1 MSKRVRA
8 NRTAQQIK
16 EEQINFLLEDVEKN
30 LEEYKK
36 ALDLKEYDKTVAE
49 NKELKIYI
57 GNIKQRYAQYQQQRQ
72 AQFLEKQKQ
81 YYESKT
87 PKKYKKLV
95 YEEELDSEPKLEEEE
110 YSADEAEEEPK
121 IKKTK
126 KNREKQ
132 KNNIFD

>member
-57 GNIKQRYAQYQQQRQ
+57 GNIKQRYA
-72 AQFLEKQKQ
+72 
-81 YYESKT
+81 
-87 PKKYKKLV
+87 
-95 YEEELDSEPKLEEEE
+95 
-110 YSADEAEEEPK
+110 
-121 IKKTK
+121 
-126 KNREKQ
+126 
-132 KNNIFD
+132 

>member
-57 GNIKQRYAQYQQQRQ
+57 GNIKQRYAQYQQQQQ

-87 PKKYKKLV
+87 PKKYKKIV
-95 YEEELDSEPKLEEEE
+95 QEEELDSELKLEEEE